1 MRRISIKR
9 KGFTLVEMVLV
20 LAITLLIG
28 SVVAGVCLAV
38 SNSFITTYNIDDSSD
53 YAMLYAKGFENSFLT
68 YTQADGVVGSSW
80 KWYIA
85 NPGGKS
91 GNIPTLTRQK
101 TTDATSAEAVFNPT
115 NMNSASGENSKWAV
129 AMFYKYDEDTA
140 CVNYRIFVR
149 DNYSNTNY
157 VSRYDGCFWIPRIE
171 ECADYDGV
179 GGARAVELAGE
190 PLSATLLGSEKYGF
204 TPAQCTQIAAGIDS
218 EYKEEIIFTW
228 G

>member
-1 MRRISIKR
+1 MRRLSGKN

-20 LAITLLIG
+20 LAITILIG

-68 YTQADGVVGSSW
+68 LSQADGATGSSW

-85 NPGGKS
+85 NPAGKS
-91 GNIPTLTRQK
+91 GNIPTLTRQ
-101 TTDATSAEAVFNPT
+101 TASGPSSATAVFNPT

-129 AMFYKYDEDTA
+129 AMFYKYDEETA

-171 ECADYDGV
+171 DCATYDGV
-179 GGARAVELAGE
+179 GGERTVELAGE
-190 PLSATLLGSEKYGF
+190 PLSSTLLKSEKYGF
-204 TPAQCTQIAAGIDS
+204 TETQCNQIQAGIDS
-218 EYKEEIIFTW
+218 TYQEEIVFVW